1 MSSRPGKR
9 DTEDD
14 LLAFQEQFLA
24 DRQKPAALVVR
35 VKRDEPSA
43 AQENTK
49 HDSSVATSVHQR
61 DVVSMSGLPKMM
73 PGLQPGQISPPR
85 KRSKFKQQKEKQKQT
100 KDSAAENLD
109 AAELLERHD
118 RHISTILSEIKERDV
133 RKSNLFMPS
142 VVLGGFPTALHRGT
156 ITKYTDN
163 ESAKNAKS
171 LFAQQFK
178 VAGPSEFGVLSQ
190 PQTAHQNTKYTYD
203 GVPQGSFF
211 GPSKLVTGEG
221 LPRGQA
227 QTSQDSEAVRIHHE
241 NVERLAG
248 VSHEEIIAE
257 RERLMTS
264 LDPALLA
271 FLQSRTKQTTE
282 PKLNQAIPEPDRV
295 PSKTDKNPAMEDS
308 EMRDDEDTIGTE
320 VDRRDENKGSG
331 AEEGAPEGRGE
342 DKRCITPESRGRSE
356 SGPEKHVHFAND
368 VSVVSVEGGVEQLES
383 VRELVQQ
390 TAKQRWVHMDGLEP
404 DKLEWMKDCP
414 PPSAF
419 DQKQGNQ
426 ARFTFDGSLVTKE
439 ADLPVS
445 LGLHHHG
452 DDPGAAGYTLEE
464 LFILSRSSFL
474 QQRVLALQTLSRIIA
489 KENAGEFRDTL
500 RSPPLPTLL
509 DAGVLFLL
517 RWALDDSTAAVMA
530 AAIHGLAAVLVYPA
544 DEVSADQVCEW
555 YCGLE
560 VPALTPVESET
571 ARDKDEDRPLTDAE
585 LLKQDVIKGLVR
597 MKLLPRLRYILEMCN
612 PQPDTIICI
621 FDILTRIARH
631 SAESAY
637 KVAMCPRLMEVTLG
651 EFLTVDGLMLPNA
664 MKMIRVVCTAGRHTA
679 ATMVSSHDVMGRVL
693 RYLLAPLP
701 TSVNMPLYLESMR
714 TWTVLMSYGL
724 ASHEFLDAY
733 PTMMQSLRDS
743 ARLCLLDHHSE
754 PGSLLKRAS
763 AVLPLL
769 EAAVHVA
776 GTSADQ
782 YAKMTA
788 GTEDA
793 EPPAMP
799 PVNWSHVTGLFP
811 VIGCWLRKWVQ
822 ELLSCSEVLGSPALQ
837 EPNLS
842 LLSGTLNFLASFY
855 TKLPSQRSYSPV
867 ETLEEME
874 DLVSSVLVPLS
885 ASSYMSAAIHELR
898 QLQGPIDVTSRDI
911 PSLPSYGPAPGLV
924 SRGPAIAVMTSFVRL
939 LCCVSHVHKGM
950 AGKLLP
956 FVERSDVC
964 SYLKG
969 FADSKVGP
977 VGAFSRLDHH
987 LVFLLIKL
995 FSNVARALIGQN
1007 ISSPLVTYHNAAMVL
1022 FARLT
1027 PGDEYYAHEL
1037 MSSVLFD
1044 PMFYPES
1051 RELSSSSVTREL
1063 SGLTIKTDGLP
1074 TPPSSET
1081 SRGLPTPP
1089 SSETSRGP
1097 TTPPSSGTLS
1107 EAPDREE
1114 LLCEAHGNL
1123 PSVRSMF
1130 FGSFSPME
1138 HALAISRSRAL
1149 RWPHDVTSLLLPA
1162 SHGALVPVDWMFTPI
1177 VDLHN
1182 HIINS
1187 EQKGRAL
1194 DEVPVSMVT
1203 LVKCTLQ
1210 LLLLLEEKRPVSLT
1224 GVTMVARVARLM
1236 CIFMTGSDLFLHTTV
1251 HRYMSCLLHIY
1262 TQSHRI
1268 AQLDFSQPVPG
1279 LSSFYDL
1286 YSSLL
1291 THFSAVSYGDSLFG
1305 KFVVLPLTQAQNS
1318 RYRLLLWEEHVGSLR
1333 SLSLSP
1339 CQVPVPLE
1347 NFLYPIEQEEAL
1359 LKLYLRALANQV
1371 VRPQWCPLFYLLAVH
1386 HLNAFI
1392 FQRVDPKDSLS
1403 LKRKLSLIQSVLL
1416 VKCEE
1421 VRHDLLYYY
1430 RPALKSPKAFEL
1442 FSSLPADREM
1452 FLRSREDLESCKQ
1465 LYATMAT
1472 STT

>member
-1 MSSRPGKR
+1 
-9 DTEDD
+9 
-14 LLAFQEQFLA
+14 
-24 DRQKPAALVVR
+24 
-35 VKRDEPSA
+35 
-43 AQENTK
+43 
-49 HDSSVATSVHQR
+49 
-61 DVVSMSGLPKMM
+61 
-73 PGLQPGQISPPR
+73 
-85 KRSKFKQQKEKQKQT
+85 
-100 KDSAAENLD
+100 
-109 AAELLERHD
+109 
-118 RHISTILSEIKERDV
+118 
-133 RKSNLFMPS
+133 
-142 VVLGGFPTALHRGT
+142 
-156 ITKYTDN
+156 
-163 ESAKNAKS
+163 
-171 LFAQQFK
+171 
-178 VAGPSEFGVLSQ
+178 
-190 PQTAHQNTKYTYD
+190 
-203 GVPQGSFF
+203 
-211 GPSKLVTGEG
+211 SKLVTGEG

-282 PKLNQAIPEPDRV
+282 PKLNQAIPEPDR
-295 PSKTDKNPAMEDS
+295 
-308 EMRDDEDTIGTE
+308 
-320 VDRRDENKGSG
+320 
-331 AEEGAPEGRGE
+331 
-342 DKRCITPESRGRSE
+342 

-822 ELLSCSEVLGSPALQ
+822 ELLSCSE
-837 EPNLS
+837 PNLS

-898 QLQGPIDVTSRDI
+898 LVLISRRSCMSCKSTPHTGPIDVTSRDI

-950 AGKLLP
+950 AGKVITGDWDGIEDHLGVTSQLNV
-956 FVERSDVC
+956 FLVIFES
-964 SYLKG
+964 
-969 FADSKVGP
+969 SKW
-977 VGAFSRLDHH
+977 FRLDHH

-995 FSNVARALIGQN
+995 FSNVVTLIGQN

-1044 PMFYPES
+1044 PM
-1051 RELSSSSVTREL
+1051 
-1063 SGLTIKTDGLP
+1063 
-1074 TPPSSET
+1074 
-1081 SRGLPTPP
+1081 GLPTPP

-1236 CIFMTGSDLFLHTTV
+1236 CIFMTGFDLFLHTTV

-1392 FQRVDPKDSLS
+1392 FQRDSLPMNIDFLRTHLTFCTFFLFS
-1403 LKRKLSLIQSVLL
+1403 Q
-1416 VKCEE
+1416 E

-1452 FLRSREDLESCKQ
+1452 FLRS
-1465 LYATMAT
+1465 
-1472 STT
+1472 